1 MNDIKNYEI
10 IMKSSK
16 GFEATIKEQ
25 IEKRLQRGEVPSRI
39 LQDVTGIYEAL
50 EEPVPNWVEE
60 LLNKPY
66 VDNLGMEILRTLE
79 LIEELW
85 SVYER
90 GKASGK
96 VDVRVLTEIRFNH
109 KELREMLDLYSSPS
123 TRKDDDIANK
133 IAALLS

>member
-1 MNDIKNYEI
+1 
-10 IMKSSK
+10 MKSTK
-16 GFEATIKEQ
+16 DFEATIKEQ

-39 LQDVTGIYEAL
+39 LQDVNGIYEAL
-50 EEPVPNWVEE
+50 EEPVPNWIEE

-85 SVYER
+85 SVYEHNKVA
-90 GKASGK
+90 GKF
-96 VDVRVLTEIRFNH
+96 DIRVLTEIRFNQ
-109 KELREMLDLYSSPS
+109 KELREMLDLYSSPN